1 MTRAAVT
8 VAANSKQLEAIT
20 TIEGPLLIIA
30 GPGSG
35 KTFTLVERV
44 IYLLT
49 EKGIAPEHI
58 MVVTFTDK
66 AAQELTTRISNR
78 LDQLG
83 TRFNL
88 NEMYL
93 GTFHSICLRWLQ
105 DHREFTRLKHNFTVF
120 DEFDQHYFVY
130 QHFSAFEA
138 LEGIAHLAGSPNTSS
153 TWDRSE
159 VLVNW
164 INTVAEE
171 SLDIK

>member
-1 MTRAAVT
+1 MSRANLAS
-8 VAANSKQLEAIT
+8 AANPEQQEAIMNT
-20 TIEGPLLIIA
+20 EGPLLIIA

-35 KTFTLVERV
+35 KTFNLVERIV
-44 IYLLT
+44 YLLT
-49 EKGIAPEHI
+49 EKSVLPEHI

-105 DHREFTRLKHNFTVF
+105 DHREFTLLKHNFTVVA
-120 DEFDQHYFVY
+120 DLDQHIFAYRLY
-130 QHFSAFEA
+130 AAFRA
-138 LEGIAHLAGSPNTSS
+138 
-153 TWDRSE
+153 
-159 VLVNW
+159 
-164 INTVAEE
+164 
-171 SLDIK
+171 